1 MHRTTYL
8 AAFAG
13 LALAGAAR
21 AEIKT
26 EAVEYQQGDT
36 KLQGFFAWDDA
47 VKGKRPGV
55 VVIHEWWGHNE
66 HARNQAKRL
75 AKAGFV
81 GFALDMYGKGKVTTH
96 PEDAQAFMKEATAD
110 AGVMKA
116 RFEAAVER
124 LKQHPMVNG
133 DEIGAVGYCFG
144 GAVALGMVDA
154 GEDLDA
160 VATFHGA
167 MPKNPPP
174 QDAKLKTHVLIA
186 TGGAD
191 PMVPPDQ
198 AEAFAKELRAAGAD
212 VQVKV
217 YPNAKHGF
225 TNPGADKVG
234 MKGLG
239 YDKDADTKSWQAAV
253 KMFQGVWKTKAKS

>member
-1 MHRTTYL
+1 MHRTTFL

-26 EAVEYQQGDT
+26 EAVEYKQGDT
-36 KLQGFFAWDDA
+36 TLQGFFAWDDA

-55 VVIHEWWGHNE
+55 LVIHEWWGHNE

-81 GFALDMYGKGKVTTH
+81 GFALDMYGKGRVAKH

-110 AGVMKA
+110 PAVLQA
-116 RFEAAVER
+116 RFDAAVAR
-124 LKQHPMVNG
+124 LKQHPMVNT

-154 GEDLDA
+154 GEPLDA

-174 QDAKLKTHVLIA
+174 EGTKLKAHVLIA

-198 AEAFAKELRAAGAD
+198 VEAFAKELRQAGAD
-212 VQVKV
+212 VHVAV
-217 YPNAKHGF
+217 YPKAQHSF
-225 TNPGADKVG
+225 TNPAADKVG
-234 MKGLG
+234 MKGLA
-239 YDKDADTKSWQAAV
+239 YDADADKKSWQAAM
-253 KMFQGVWKTKAKS
+253 KMFHAVWKAPAKS

>member
-1 MHRTTYL
+1 MHRTTSL
-8 AAFAG
+8 AALAA
-13 LALAGAAR
+13 LALAGPAR
-21 AEIKT
+21 AAIKT
-26 EAVEYQQGDT
+26 QTVEYKQGDT
-36 KLQGFFAWDDA
+36 TLQGFFAWDDA
-47 VKGKRPGV
+47 VKAKRPGV
-55 VVIHEWWGHNE
+55 LVIHEWWGHNE

-110 AGVMKA
+110 AAVMKA
-116 RFEAAVER
+116 RFDAALAR

-144 GAVALGMVDA
+144 GGVALGMVDA

-167 MPKNPPP
+167 MPKSPPP
-174 QDAKLKTHVLIA
+174 EGAKLKTHVLIA

-212 VQVKV
+212 VQVVV
-217 YPNAKHGF
+217 YPKAKHGF

-239 YDKDADTKSWQAAV
+239 YDADADKKSWQAAV
-253 KMFQGVWKTKAKS
+253 KMFHGVWKTNAKS